1 MVITLT
7 NKFLLIDRR
16 IISLNTS
23 NEVYE
28 LLITL
33 LDKECLAVKRKLF
46 HLDPIYLHDFGYKQY
61 DQFIIPCLNSF
72 ILEKDLEKENNITS
86 LCCIQ
91 NQVICNNLDN
101 AIQYRQFIINY
112 ICQTLQIDK
121 IVIPQGLIQ
130 WIEISVKNH
139 FIETEGCDVKIYNS
153 CCVYKSFYLCE
164 ILHFIKTNK
173 DLLFS
178 QLQNLT
184 ISSVQLLHKPFKWH
198 KESIKSIVKSMGIIL
213 SDFDISDTYFDH
225 PNSIHGLIHT
235 YRVVLFSLIIG
246 YYTKNRRFGLLASCG
261 SLIHDMARKRD
272 GICTEHGSL
281 AAKTKFNLLKNHI
294 VNYSISE
301 TEQNYIKNA
310 VIKHCTGE
318 SKPNEDDYIV
328 VSILKDSDALDRC
341 RVGDLDPNY
350 LRFKESKK
358 LTQLSEYICIKTL
371 ELGNISFTHF
381 IDIVNDFIN

>member
-7 NKFLLIDRR
+7 DNFLLVDRR
-16 IISLNTS
+16 LISPGTS

-33 LDKECLAVKRKLF
+33 LDKECIAVKRKLF

-61 DQFIIPCLNSF
+61 DEFMTLCLNSF
-72 ILEKDLEKENNITS
+72 ILEKDLQKENGTS
-86 LCCIQ
+86 SICSIQ
-91 NQVICNNLDN
+91 NQVICNNLNN

-112 ICQTLQIDK
+112 IYRTLQIDK
-121 IVIPQGLIQ
+121 IAIPQELIQ
-130 WIEISVKNH
+130 WIEITVKNH

-153 CCVYKSFYLCE
+153 CCVYKSLYFCE

-173 DLLFS
+173 DILFS
-178 QLQNLT
+178 QLQQLT
-184 ISSVQLLHKPFKWH
+184 VSSVQLLHKSFKWH
-198 KESIKSIVKSMGIIL
+198 KESIKYIVKSMGIAL
-213 SDFDISDTYFDH
+213 SDFDISDAYFDH

-246 YYTKNRRFGLLASCG
+246 YYTQKRRFGLLASCG

-272 GICTEHGSL
+272 GICTEHGPL

-294 VNYSISE
+294 IKYSISE
-301 TEQNYIKNA
+301 TEQKYIKSA

-318 SKPNEDDYIV
+318 SKPNEDDYFV

-350 LRFKESKK
+350 LRLKESRE
-358 LTQLSEYICIKTL
+358 LTQLSEYICVKTL
-371 ELGNISFTHF
+371 ELGNISFTQF